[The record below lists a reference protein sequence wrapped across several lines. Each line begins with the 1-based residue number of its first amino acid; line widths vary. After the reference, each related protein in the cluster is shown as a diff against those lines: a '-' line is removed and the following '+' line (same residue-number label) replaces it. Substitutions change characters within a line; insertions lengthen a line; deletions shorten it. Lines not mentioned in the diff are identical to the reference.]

1 MNEMLT
7 ISLQGNLMELV
18 HLLGEPAAVVPA
30 AVRQYVVDRCLQ
42 RLEAAEAKVG
52 AYVQRYGM
60 DYKSFNGRATTDQ
73 AYLDQLNQDHPLWES
88 DAIEWVYRIEEV
100 ELWRERLTKALQT
113 TSRQTGPLAT
123 VDEYVAGKS
132 LAKAGLTTAG
142 HLRIL

>member
-52 AYVQRYGM
+52 VYVQRYGM
-60 DYKSFNGRATTDQ
+60 DYRSFNRQVTTNQ
-73 AYLDQLNQDHPLWES
+73 GYLDRLNQDHPLWES
-88 DAIEWVYRIEEV
+88 DAIEWAYRIEEA

-113 TSRQTGPLAT
+113 SSPWLVPA
-123 VDEYVAGKS
+123 
-132 LAKAGLTTAG
+132 
-142 HLRIL
+142 

>member
-18 HLLGEPAAVVPA
+18 HLPGEPAAVVPA
-30 AVRQYVVDRCLQ
+30 AVRQSVVDRCLQ

-60 DYKSFNGRATTDQ
+60 DYKSFNWRATTDQ

-88 DAIEWVYRIEEV
+88 DAMEWVYRIEEV

-113 TSRQTGPLAT
+113 SSPWL
-123 VDEYVAGKS
+123 VPV
-132 LAKAGLTTAG
+132 
-142 HLRIL
+142 